1 LLSWAW
7 IQKID
12 PVSQDQTSQ
21 FMKGARL
28 MSKWIKIGIVGFL
41 VVGAVTALV
50 AGAALAQVET
60 PTAPLVP
67 DNSVPHGRG
76 GGMGWG
82 MGSQVELEAAAKALG
97 MTADELKTQL
107 WGGKTLADLAEEKGI
122 DLADVQAAIEAAQ
135 EAAMR
140 ENIAQAV
147 EDGTITQ
154 EHADW
159 LLEGLEKGFLT
170 DGFGLGH
177 GFGGG
182 FHGRGFQFFNQPD
195 SAPQATPSPNS

>member
-1 LLSWAW
+1 
-7 IQKID
+7 
-12 PVSQDQTSQ
+12 
-21 FMKGARL
+21 
-28 MSKWIKIGIVGFL
+28 MSKWLKIG
-41 VVGAVTALV
+41 VVGLLVIGALTAVIGGV
-50 AGAALAQVET
+50 ALAQEET
-60 PTAPLVP
+60 PVVP
-67 DNSVPHGRG
+67 EDSLPHMEK
-76 GGMGWG
+76 GMGRG
-82 MGSQVELEAAAKALG
+82 MGSQVELEAAAEVLG

-122 DLADVQAAIEAAQ
+122 DLADVQAAVQAAQ

-140 ENIAQAV
+140 DQITQAV

-170 DGFGLGH
+170 DGFGFGH

-182 FHGRGFQFFNQPD
+182 RHGHGFQFYGQPD
-195 SAPQATPSPNS
+195 SAPQDTPSDNS

>member
-1 LLSWAW
+1 MH
-7 IQKID
+7 
-12 PVSQDQTSQ
+12 T
-21 FMKGARL
+21 KGVRL
-28 MSKWIKIGIVGFL
+28 MNKWIKLGIVGLL

-50 AGAALAQVET
+50 AGAALAQEET
-60 PTAPLVP
+60 PVVP
-67 DNSVPHGRG
+67 EDALPYMNKGMGRG
-76 GGMGWG
+76 MGN
-82 MGSQVELEAAAKALG
+82 QVELEAAAEALG
-97 MTADELKTQL
+97 MTADELRTQL

-122 DLADVQAAIEAAQ
+122 DLADVQAAVEAAK

-170 DGFGLGH
+170 DGFGFGH
-177 GFGGG
+177 GFAGGR
-182 FHGRGFQFFNQPD
+182 HGHGFQFYGQPD
-195 SAPQATPSPNS
+195 SAPQVTPSSDS